1 METWQSILLAIG
13 GNTALLAVLT
23 YVAKSL
29 FEKVL
34 TRDTKKFESDLKAKS
49 DAEIERLKNQLQ
61 IRSIEHQVRFSRLHE
76 RRAETIAKLYGLLV
90 EALWAAEIFLSP
102 IGWVGEPSIKEKHTS
117 AMNKLVDAFR
127 YFDQHKI
134 YFDEDLCESLEKLLR
149 ETRRLVI
156 EFGVWVGFD
165 DASLSNDSVK
175 QKQEA
180 WLKNWQAIRNDI
192 PEARRQLEN
201 KFRSILGSLPETVK
215 SQHVQ

>member
-1 METWQSILLAIG
+1 MEIWQSILLAIG
-13 GNTALLAVLT
+13 GNTALLAVLAF
-23 YVAKSL
+23 VAKSL

-61 IRSIEHQVRFSRLHE
+61 IRSTEHQVRFSRLHE

-90 EALWAAEIFLSP
+90 EALWAAESFLSP
-102 IGWVGEPSIKEKHTS
+102 VGWVGEPSMKEKHAS

-134 YFDEDLCESLEKLLR
+134 YFDEDLCESLDKLLR
-149 ETRRLVI
+149 ETRSLVI
-156 EFGVWVGFD
+156 ESGVWVSFD

-175 QKQEA
+175 QKQET
-180 WLKNWQAIRNDI
+180 WLKNWQAIQNDI

-201 KFRSILGSLPETVK
+201 KFRSILGSLPEITK
-215 SQHVQ
+215 SHHVQ